1 MDARQ
6 LVATPVATAV
16 AAVSA
21 LIGLAPWLASGARL
35 PVQNLWAKATAPDDM
50 PLALLPISQY
60 ATTTIVALLL
70 TGAALGGLT
79 VRVLRKGMDGARGP
93 LIGGAVGLSAVQ
105 LLAIGQSFWV
115 VAEGHGLL
123 DDTADPRAHLYVGAL
138 LAAALLTW
146 LVALTVH
153 ALTAS
158 RRRGRVAFGLALSTV
173 PFAAW
178 LAAWATPFVHVEQGP
193 GPLGVVMAWL
203 PAVVV
208 GGALGWAGFRR
219 GDRWSWFWS
228 LGVLWLLPP
237 VLIAC
242 EAALG
247 ARNEL
252 GNWGAMLDTA
262 SMLFLATLD
271 TSWHKV
277 AVALGIALVVAL
289 VLHLTGRS
297 GRRRSSSADPSAR
310 AATGA

>member
-1 MDARQ
+1 MRGQ

-70 TGAALGGLT
+70 TGAALGGLA
-79 VRVLRKGMDGARGP
+79 VRVLRKGTDGARRP

-138 LAAALLTW
+138 LAGALLTW

-158 RRRGRVAFGLALSTV
+158 RRRGRV
-173 PFAAW
+173 
-178 LAAWATPFVHVEQGP
+178 H
-193 GPLGVVMAWL
+193 
-203 PAVVV
+203 
-208 GGALGWAGFRR
+208 RR
-219 GDRWSWFWS
+219 SRPCSRNPRRS
-228 LGVLWLLPP
+228 RSPNRP
-237 VLIAC
+237 
-242 EAALG
+242 
-247 ARNEL
+247 ARNR
-252 GNWGAMLDTA
+252 
-262 SMLFLATLD
+262 
-271 TSWHKV
+271 
-277 AVALGIALVVAL
+277 
-289 VLHLTGRS
+289 RS
-297 GRRRSSSADPSAR
+297 RPKCSRRRPCSTTTRSTRKRSPSVPSR
-310 AATGA
+310 RRNRKNNRNQKGIVPCGI

>member
-6 LVATPVATAV
+6 PVATPVATAV

-123 DDTADPRAHLYVGAL
+123 DDTADPRAHLYVGGAHVGH
-138 LAAALLTW
+138 LTS
-146 LVALTVH
+146 
-153 ALTAS
+153 S
-158 RRRGRVAFGLALSTV
+158 RFS
-173 PFAAW
+173 PI
-178 LAAWATPFVHVEQGP
+178 
-193 GPLGVVMAWL
+193 LGKGV
-203 PAVVV
+203 
-208 GGALGWAGFRR
+208 ALGWVRHPEGSA
-219 GDRWSWFWS
+219 
-228 LGVLWLLPP
+228 PP
-237 VLIAC
+237 SGPVREC
-242 EAALG
+242 QV
-247 ARNEL
+247 NEK
-252 GNWGAMLDTA
+252 AY
-262 SMLFLATLD
+262 
-271 TSWHKV
+271 
-277 AVALGIALVVAL
+277 
-289 VLHLTGRS
+289 
-297 GRRRSSSADPSAR
+297 RRS
-310 AATGA
+310 T